1 MFTFCPGKHCLCGKL
16 SLTSYL
22 LPLLPE
28 SLQVRDRVHRGKE
41 VQGQLRLAPQAVF
54 LVGCGEGIKTRVVF
68 SGWKIL
74 LALRCRGFR
83 TGCLC
88 GSGCMEIHGMSGWA
102 FGTHRMTRAH
112 CRNEASL
119 LPGNMTRAKSPSVK
133 DQTRDTKILLHI
145 PVLLTPTR
153 QCLPQKQRDWRLR
166 LWAGL
171 HRYSHLG
178 HM

>member
-1 MFTFCPGKHCLCGKL
+1 
-16 SLTSYL
+16 
-22 LPLLPE
+22 
-28 SLQVRDRVHRGKE
+28 
-41 VQGQLRLAPQAVF
+41 
-54 LVGCGEGIKTRVVF
+54 
-68 SGWKIL
+68 
-74 LALRCRGFR
+74 
-83 TGCLC
+83 
-88 GSGCMEIHGMSGWA
+88 MSGWA

-119 LPGNMTRAKSPSVK
+119 LPGNMTRAKSPSVT
-133 DQTRDTKILLHI
+133 DQTQEMPKSRLHI

-171 HRYSHLG
+171 HCYSDLG